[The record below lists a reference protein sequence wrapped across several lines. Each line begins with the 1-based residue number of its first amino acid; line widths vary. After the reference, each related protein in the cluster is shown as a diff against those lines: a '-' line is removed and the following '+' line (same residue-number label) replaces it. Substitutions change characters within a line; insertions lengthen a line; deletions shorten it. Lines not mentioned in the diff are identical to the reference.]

1 MLLNPLPILATAAE
15 KCVEEGNPIAIAL
28 ADGIAH
34 TDIGLTTA
42 TVILAI
48 VTWNLIDDRKQDRIR
63 HHMTAILPWKHMHA
77 EQDSVTDN
85 ATTGDHTESHTE
97 IDVDRE

>member
-1 MLLNPLPILATAAE
+1 MINLAEAASEVCDEANPILVA
-15 KCVEEGNPIAIAL
+15 V

-97 IDVDRE
+97 VDFDRE